1 MTSCHTVLGQ
11 QSRTFHPVGRVSVR
25 QGLLG
30 GKGNVQTGTSLF
42 RDFLIVVTTK
52 QGKVTA
58 INEAGTD
65 QRGGQLAF
73 DNGETLNYE
82 GRSPVPHTCSA
93 HSIHP
98 TPI

>member
-1 MTSCHTVLGQ
+1 MISCHTMLDQ
-11 QSRTFHPVGRVSVR
+11 QFITLHPVGRVSVR

-30 GKGNVQTGTSLF
+30 GKGNVQTGKQLF

-52 QGKVTA
+52 QGRVVA
-58 INEAGTD
+58 INDAGMD

-82 GRSPVPHTCSA
+82 GGSPAPHTCSV

-98 TPI
+98 IPI

>member
-1 MTSCHTVLGQ
+1 MIPCYTVLDQ
-11 QSRTFHPVGRVSVR
+11 QSRALHPVGRVSVR
-25 QGLLG
+25 QGLPR
-30 GKGNVQTGTSLF
+30 GKGNIQTGTLLS

-52 QGKVTA
+52 QGKVVA
-58 INEAGTD
+58 INEAGTG

-82 GRSPVPHTCSA
+82 GGLPVLHACSA

>member
-1 MTSCHTVLGQ
+1 MFPYDKVFLE
-11 QSRTFHPVGRVSVR
+11 
-25 QGLLG
+25 
-30 GKGNVQTGTSLF
+30 GKGTFKLVHHF
-42 RDFLIVVTTK
+42 FAIFLIVVTAK
-52 QGKVTA
+52 QGKVVA

-82 GRSPVPHTCSA
+82 GGSPVPHTCSA

-98 TPI
+98 TSI